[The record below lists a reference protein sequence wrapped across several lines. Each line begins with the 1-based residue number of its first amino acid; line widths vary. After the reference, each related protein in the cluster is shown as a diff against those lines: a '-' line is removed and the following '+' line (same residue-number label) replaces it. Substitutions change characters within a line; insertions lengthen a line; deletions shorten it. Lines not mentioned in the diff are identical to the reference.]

1 MLAGARQRARL
12 LTVLALLARRLR
24 RRPRRRRARRPL
36 RRPCHRPRRH
46 RVRGSRV
53 RRRRAR
59 RRLLLV
65 RRWGRGRFSNL
76 ANSSFINVR
85 GESRT
90 LRSCCSRI
98 LLLFC
103 CYCIQHFNTVQ
114 SPTFISPIREVETRI
129 LLLELVGQHHRS
141 IVYTDPRGR
150 SAVSNPILRY
160 NNKYRRHWRCGV
172 WGVTLSRLS
181 STSQRICALSTHA
194 AHSHPSLGG
203 SVCACTASAARA
215 PPSHLAAVAS
225 PLSNWPAPPPSRP
238 RHRLPPCSR
247 ACSRSH

>member
-103 CYCIQHFNTVQ
+103 CYCSTLQHCSVPNVHQPYLKSRSWKRLFRL
-114 SPTFISPIREVETRI
+114 PIVDRDAPFPDARAPGAGCRAAGAASRGARLAARE
-129 LLLELVGQHHRS
+129 
-141 IVYTDPRGR
+141 
-150 SAVSNPILRY
+150 
-160 NNKYRRHWRCGV
+160 
-172 WGVTLSRLS
+172 
-181 STSQRICALSTHA
+181 
-194 AHSHPSLGG
+194 
-203 SVCACTASAARA
+203 AARA
-215 PPSHLAAVAS
+215 GCARVAVPPRGTPVSAHTTRV
-225 PLSNWPAPPPSRP
+225 
-238 RHRLPPCSR
+238 
-247 ACSRSH
+247 